1 MVTAMETEEETTR
14 LTQACEEA
22 EVGLFCVVLFC
33 SFVFCGGAAQAACK
47 QNLVRPV
54 RQAANEVLRQRLA
67 NIERSDDRGAVLRAR
82 LERLATVLTSSLAT
96 WFL

>member
-1 MVTAMETEEETTR
+1 V
-14 LTQACEEA
+14 LCCF
-22 EVGLFCVVLFC
+22 VLLFFA
-33 SFVFCGGAAQAACK
+33 GAPAQAACK